1 MNIWEA
7 YCESNHYSVYFDIVR
22 RQLGNKK
29 QAENLKSQFQV
40 YLQRIKETAFAQE
53 LSAINDRLE
62 FKNKLEDIFLNKWS
76 GHMKYA
82 EMPDYFIK
90 YLDFLTSREVIHNDF
105 IDEQEKRH
113 IVNLGR
119 EVLDGNLT
127 PYETECM
134 KDGKLFALMN
144 PHLLHHLRTAI
155 IDNRI
160 NPKAA
165 AQICENFYEGILP
178 AMTLEDYQNLVKKIW
193 HYGGRVRAAGRN
205 NYLQI
210 TFPDQ
215 SVQTLSVSDGLKKI
229 IEYYTFDRVRMLGIV
244 VRERKLLLNY
254 TPIADRDLYEEF
266 GKNQF
271 IEKTG
276 NAKDKYNIATSI
288 NRRLGGQLQIELVAK
303 PL

>member
-62 FKNKLEDIFLNKWS
+62 FKNKLEDIFFNKWS

-90 YLDFLTSREVIHNDF
+90 YLDFLTSREVIYNDF
-105 IDEQEKRH
+105 ININEKQQ
-113 IVNLGR
+113 IINLGR
-119 EVLDGNLT
+119 EVLDGILT

-144 PHLLHHLRTAI
+144 PHLLYHLRTSI
-155 IDNRI
+155 IDNRV
-160 NPKAA
+160 NPTVA
-165 AQICENFYEGILP
+165 AQICVNFYEDLLP
-178 AMTLEDYQNLVKKIW
+178 KMTLEDYQNLVKKIW
-193 HYGGRVRAAGRN
+193 HYGGRVRASGRN

-215 SVQTLSVSDGLKKI
+215 SIQILSVSDGLKKI

>member
-62 FKNKLEDIFLNKWS
+62 FKNKLEDIFFNKWS

-82 EMPDYFIK
+82 EMPYYFIK

-105 IDEQEKRH
+105 INEKEKRH

-119 EVLDGNLT
+119 EVLDGILT

-144 PHLLHHLRTAI
+144 PHLLYYLRTSV
-155 IDNRI
+155 IDNRA
-160 NPKAA
+160 NPITA
-165 AQICENFYEGILP
+165 AQICENFYRNLLP

-210 TFPDQ
+210 TFLDQ

-229 IEYYTFDRVRMLGIV
+229 IEYYTFEQVRQLGIMI
-244 VRERKLLLNY
+244 RGRRLLLNY
-254 TPIADRDLYEEF
+254 TPIADKDLYEEI
-266 GKNQF
+266 GRNQF
-271 IEKTG
+271 IERTG
-276 NAKDKYNIATSI
+276 NATDKYNIAMSI
-288 NRRLGGQLQIELVAK
+288 NRQLGENLQIKLVAN

>member
-62 FKNKLEDIFLNKWS
+62 FKNKLEDIFTNSWA
-76 GHMKYA
+76 GHIKYK
-82 EMPDYFIK
+82 EMPYYFIK
-90 YLDFLTSREVIHNDF
+90 YLDFLTSREVIYNDF
-105 IDEQEKRH
+105 ININEKQQ
-113 IVNLGR
+113 IINLGR
-119 EVLDGNLT
+119 EVLDGILT

-144 PHLLHHLRTAI
+144 PHLLYHLRTSI
-155 IDNRI
+155 IDNRV
-160 NPKAA
+160 NPTVV
-165 AQICENFYEGILP
+165 AQICVNFYEDLLP
-178 AMTLEDYQNLVKKIW
+178 KMTLEDYQNLVKKIW

-215 SVQTLSVSDGLKKI
+215 SIQILSVSDGLKKI

-288 NRRLGGQLQIELVAK
+288 NCQLGGQLQIELVAK